1 MAKIIDDIRSK
12 IYDEFITET
21 ELDNIMVGFGYL
33 PTESDDS
40 DDIIKYSNSR
50 SQIWIDV
57 IKDEDNNL
65 VIGNIRQVTKEEG
78 ETEVDPFHS
87 FKDLKMVLDYFYEK
101 KKYHHWLCA
110 MLQTLLGRRVGDVCA
125 ITWSIF
131 YSRNGEPRERI
142 GIKEQKT
149 GKIVRLKQPE
159 LVKKVLRDYCELEN
173 LNPTE
178 VYNQKIFSIQPQ
190 SFRKALKIALQ
201 DVGIKYD
208 ASCHSF
214 RKFFGN
220 QLYKLHPNDP
230 DRIKIIQYLFGHSS
244 EEITRRYIA
253 AIDESMGRY
262 INDFSDTLEKY
273 LEGEEYEV
281 DDSPIISFRTQDIR
295 KIISNIYLKGK
306 QSALS
311 SDGKNDIETINA
323 LITEMEKLRIQN

>member
-1 MAKIIDDIRSK
+1 MAKIIDDIKSK
-12 IYDEFITET
+12 IYDKCITET
-21 ELDNIMVGFGYL
+21 ELDNIMVEFNYL
-33 PTESDDS
+33 PVENEDS
-40 DDIIKYSNSR
+40 DEIIKYSNSR

-57 IKDEDNNL
+57 LRDEDYN
-65 VIGNIRQVTKEEG
+65 VIVGNIRQVTKEEG

-87 FKDLKMVLDYFYEK
+87 FEDLKKVLDCFYDK

-125 ITWSIF
+125 LTWSIF
-131 YSRNGEPRERI
+131 YSRNGEPRDRI

-159 LVKKVLRDYCELEN
+159 LVKKVLKDYCELEKI
-173 LNPTE
+173 NPTE
-178 VYNQKIFSIQPQ
+178 VYNQKIFSIQAQ
-190 SFRKALKIALQ
+190 SFRKALKIILN
-201 DVGIKYD
+201 DIGIKYD

-253 AIDESMGRY
+253 AIDDAMGRY

-273 LEGEEYEV
+273 LEGEEYEI
-281 DDSPIISFRTQDIR
+281 DSSPVISFKAQDMR
-295 KIISNIYLKGK
+295 KIVSDIYLKGK
-306 QSALS
+306 ESALS
-311 SDGKNDIETINA
+311 SNGDSDIDIIND
-323 LITEMEKLRIQN
+323 LITEVEKMRIQ